1 VGVLLAKKLKDFLVP
16 GEATDL
22 VLGKDQLSV
31 HDDVK
36 DAVLALD

>member
-1 VGVLLAKKLKDFLVP
+1 VGVLLKKLEDFLVP